1 MNDTDTVVSD
11 YERHRQAR
19 ARLSQA
25 NKGAVFDLLAAAN
38 ITRVLVEFD
47 GEGDSGQ
54 INTLTAFRGD
64 ERADLPATMVSV
76 QNVAWG
82 DANPVA
88 MQSTLG
94 SAIETLCY
102 DYLEETH
109 GGWENNE
116 GGFGEFH
123 LDVAA
128 RTVELE
134 FNGRFTE
141 TFTSN
146 HTF

>member
-1 MNDTDTVVSD
+1 MNDADPAISD

-19 ARLSQA
+19 AQLSKG
-25 NKGAVFDLLAAAN
+25 NKDAVFDALAAAG
-38 ITRVLVEFD
+38 ITQVRVEFD

-54 INTLTAFRGD
+54 INTVTAFHGE
-64 ERADLPATMVSV
+64 ERADLPTIAVSV

-82 DANPVA
+82 NADPVTT
-88 MQSTLG
+88 QSTLE

-102 DYLEETH
+102 DYLNETH

-116 GGFGEFH
+116 GGFGEFL
-123 LDVAA
+123 LDVATRA
-128 RTVELE
+128 VELE

>member
-1 MNDTDTVVSD
+1 MNDADTTMSD

-19 ARLSQA
+19 AQLSQG
-25 NKGAVFDLLAAAN
+25 NKTAVFDALAAAS
-38 ITRVLVEFD
+38 ITQVKVEFD

-54 INTLTAFRGD
+54 IEALAAFRGE
-64 ERADLPATMVSV
+64 ERADIPATTVSV

-82 DANPVA
+82 NNNPVTT
-88 MQSTLG
+88 QSTLE

-109 GGWENNE
+109 GGWENND

-123 LDVAA
+123 LDVAT

-134 FNGRFTE
+134 FNGRFTD